1 MSLGWTEDLA
11 IGVNMI
17 DEQHKTW
24 FEKAEQLF
32 EAGKQGKAR
41 EYIAQMLDFL
51 DEYTKMHFSAE
62 EKYMLEIK
70 CPEYERQKQLHT
82 AFIGELAKLKNEY
95 EKSGG
100 NIVVIIS
107 ANQMVI
113 NWLTNHISKEDKK
126 IGEYARSLKK

>member
-1 MSLGWTEDLA
+1 MALGWTDDLA
-11 IGVNMI
+11 VGVEMI

-24 FEKAEQLF
+24 FDKAEQLF

-51 DEYTKMHFSAE
+51 DEYTKMHFSEE
-62 EKYMLEIK
+62 EKYMLEISY
-70 CPEYERQKQLHT
+70 PEYNRQKELHT

-113 NWLTNHISKEDKK
+113 KWLTNHISVEDKK
-126 IGEYARSLKK
+126 IGAYAKTLK